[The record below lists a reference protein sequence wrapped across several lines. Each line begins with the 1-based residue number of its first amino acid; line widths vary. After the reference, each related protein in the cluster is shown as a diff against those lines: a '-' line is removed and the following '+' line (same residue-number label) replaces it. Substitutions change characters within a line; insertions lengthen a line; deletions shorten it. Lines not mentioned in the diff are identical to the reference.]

1 MARAVRSISL
11 HRVPPRA
18 ALRALRLGAPLLA
31 WCAPRAAIA
40 SPAQDPL
47 WQLELHAGDGLAF
60 SGSGD
65 QMRWRSTP
73 LTLTASVAI
82 AVLDEPALAGY
93 GGLVIET
100 LDRNAA
106 GLVFGVELH
115 PHHSHLHFAGGGSY
129 VVAPY
134 TLWGATASTGLC
146 FRAAHGVAL
155 CGDVQL
161 TAFVAGDDL
170 PDGMAATQVQGV
182 LGVVFDAL

>member
-1 MARAVRSISL
+1 MARAVR
-11 HRVPPRA
+11 PPR
-18 ALRALRLGAPLLA
+18 LLLPVLRLGVPLLA
-31 WCAPRAAIA
+31 WCAARPAIA

-47 WQLELHAGDGLAF
+47 WQLELHAGHGLAF

-65 QMRWRSTP
+65 QMRWRTTP

-82 AVLDEPALAGY
+82 AVVDEPALAGY
-93 GGLVIET
+93 GGLVLET

-106 GLVFGVELH
+106 GVVFGVELH
-115 PHHSHLHFAGGGSY
+115 PHDSHLHFAGGGSY

-134 TLWGATASTGLC
+134 ALWGATASTGLC
-146 FRAAHGVAL
+146 FHAAHGVAL

-161 TAFVAGDDL
+161 TAFIAGDDL
-170 PDGMAATQVQGV
+170 PDGVAATQIQGV